1 MNQQTLNQ
9 LKVLAE
15 ECGIIMSDDREIMH
29 IRKDNFL
36 KYSEMVLEEGR
47 QRQIRSEQA
56 LIEMTRIGEELNDEL

>member
-1 MNQQTLNQ
+1 MIDF
-9 LKVLAE
+9 KCIAKSA
-15 ECGIIMSDDREIMH
+15 GIIIDDDREIMH
-29 IRKDNFL
+29 IRKDNFI

>member
-1 MNQQTLNQ
+1 MNQQKLNQ
-9 LKVLAE
+9 LKELAK

-47 QRQIRSEQA
+47 LRQIRSEQA
-56 LIEMTRIGEELNDEL
+56 LIEMTRISEDIGEKL

>member
-9 LKVLAE
+9 LKQLAK
-15 ECGIIMSDDREIMH
+15 ECGIIVSDDREIMH

-56 LIEMTRIGEELNDEL
+56 LVELTRISEEIGEKL